1 MEKSV
6 NSAEKRKERINISIL
21 AKFERDTSEASED
34 IAPRSRG
41 ILKTFVW
48 LGGGGVAAPPYHT
61 NICKILRLSRVISSL
76 LCNKSLSYLA

>member
-1 MEKSV
+1 MNEGHLEKSV

-41 ILKTFVW
+41 ILKTFV
-48 LGGGGVAAPPYHT
+48 
-61 NICKILRLSRVISSL
+61 
-76 LCNKSLSYLA
+76 